1 MAERVW
7 LSVALKLMNI
17 NFFMA
22 MKSSTKERN
31 DILRID
37 ETEKEIQN

>member
-31 DILRID
+31 DIRID